1 MNHNP
6 ELDAFP
12 LEAYSNNASTE
23 APLDLVVLGE
33 LEQQIQTEV
42 SEMERTRSSR
52 RQRRGGTPVSSR
64 RQRIRPPVE
73 SRQAPKRNA
82 RNELMHELTHDQAQ
96 NMKWH
101 WWLLGGLAALFIMR
115 R

>member
-23 APLDLVVLGE
+23 APQDLVVLGE

-52 RQRRGGTPVSSR
+52 RQR
-64 RQRIRPPVE
+64 IRPLWN
-73 SRQAPKRNA
+73 RAKRLKETPEMSLCTSSHTT
-82 RNELMHELTHDQAQ
+82 RHKT
-96 NMKWH
+96 
-101 WWLLGGLAALFIMR
+101 
-115 R
+115 